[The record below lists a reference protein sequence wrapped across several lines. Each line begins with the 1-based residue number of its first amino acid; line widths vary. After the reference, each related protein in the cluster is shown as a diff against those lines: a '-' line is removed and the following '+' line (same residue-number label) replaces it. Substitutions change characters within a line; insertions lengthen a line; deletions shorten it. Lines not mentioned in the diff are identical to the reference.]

1 MSEEAL
7 PMCNLSEGIYNKGY
21 IAGYLAG
28 MLKKAKEIA
37 YELHDMGMAD
47 EDIAQVAE
55 VSMET
60 LHEWLAEREENL
72 VQ

>member
-1 MSEEAL
+1 MVVQPQE
-7 PMCNLSEGIYNKGY
+7 
-21 IAGYLAG
+21 
-28 MLKKAKEIA
+28 KAKEIA

-72 VQ
+72 VK